1 MSTSRFHHPTYVW
14 RLHLYLWTSS
24 CPCLVGLVLG
34 ISSPNSWTQQP
45 HEPLGI
51 ACLIPG
57 MRGSGCWVG
66 SEMTSKTNRIL
77 RYELEVTFQRK
88 LVLRK
93 LVPSD
98 PATKRASPG
107 SHKTTLEHPFRHSPC
122 SRSYG
127 LDYVSHTRQT
137 IQNT

>member
-1 MSTSRFHHPTYVW
+1 MY
-14 RLHLYLWTSS
+14 S

-66 SEMTSKTNRIL
+66 SEMTTNGHDQQAKLIDWFL
-77 RYELEVTFQRK
+77 PPSLGWHLECAVGT
-88 LVLRK
+88 
-93 LVPSD
+93 
-98 PATKRASPG
+98 
-107 SHKTTLEHPFRHSPC
+107 
-122 SRSYG
+122 
-127 LDYVSHTRQT
+127 
-137 IQNT
+137 

>member
-1 MSTSRFHHPTYVW
+1 MKRSSLW
-14 RLHLYLWTSS
+14 HLPGGVLVAWVLS

-66 SEMTSKTNRIL
+66 SEMTTNGHDQQPNPGPQDRFTNTTHFLGYL
-77 RYELEVTFQRK
+77 RTD
-88 LVLRK
+88 
-93 LVPSD
+93 SI
-98 PATKRASPG
+98 SPG
-107 SHKTTLEHPFRHSPC
+107 LTVM
-122 SRSYG
+122 
-127 LDYVSHTRQT
+127 LD
-137 IQNT
+137 

>member
-1 MSTSRFHHPTYVW
+1 MY
-14 RLHLYLWTSS
+14 S

-66 SEMTSKTNRIL
+66 SEMTTNGHDHKATLLHELDNGIDIPSQEPQDSHTQTKPSIVRQL
-77 RYELEVTFQRK
+77 RPSNSLDGLEAAVFLSCG
-88 LVLRK
+88 LVL
-93 LVPSD
+93 
-98 PATKRASPG
+98 AG
-107 SHKTTLEHPFRHSPC
+107 
-122 SRSYG
+122 
-127 LDYVSHTRQT
+127 
-137 IQNT
+137 